1 MGKVQKEQI
10 IPPCTFTNKGTK
22 TKRGEMI
29 CLRRHS
35 YLEAEREPES
45 SCPLHQPNALSN
57 VVERTLF
64 VKTMKKLEILEQ
76 TYDIYLHHPSI

>member
-10 IPPCTFTNKGTK
+10 IPPCTLTNKGTK

-29 CLRRHS
+29 CLRLHS
-35 YLEAEREPES
+35 YPEAESEPES

-64 VKTMKKLEILEQ
+64 VKTMKLEILEQ